1 MVKAVRT
8 FRVSPSLP
16 AALTPLVELAGNL
29 RWAWDPATREV
40 FSWADKALY
49 EKVGGNPVTML
60 GRLSQQRAGELVAD
74 KAFMG
79 RLDELRADLERYLTG
94 PRWAQSLPEAP
105 PAVAY
110 FSAEFGITE
119 VMQTYSGG
127 LGVLAGDHL
136 KAASDLG
143 LPLVGIGLLYRHG
156 YFRQLLDADGWQR
169 ESYPHLNP
177 HDMPLT
183 RLERDGQ
190 PLVVEVELAG
200 RTVGA
205 QIWRADVGRVP
216 LLLLDT
222 DLPSNHPDDRVVTD
236 RLYGGDSEHR
246 LRQEIVLGIGGVRAM
261 YAALD
266 AGLVAVAGG
275 PGTTAE
281 PTIFHANEGH
291 AGFLQFERVQRLMA
305 ASDGLDFDQ
314 AIETARAGVLF
325 TTHTPVPAGIDRF
338 PRDLIETYFGGYAGM
353 VGVSM
358 EEVLALGQEPG
369 DSGYG
374 VYNMALMGLRLSAGA
389 NGVSRL
395 HGAVSRGMFAELWP
409 GVEVPEVP
417 ITSVTN
423 GVHALTWTGEEM
435 AEVYDRVLPPD
446 WGYNPEAW
454 ALADGIADDMLW
466 RARGRARERLVQ
478 AIRRWAREQAMR
490 RGEDAAGLA
499 WTDTIFDPDALTI
512 GFARRFATY
521 KRATL
526 LLSQPDRLKALLT
539 ATDRPV
545 QFVFSG
551 KAHPRDDGGKRLIQQ
566 LVHFSRDPQ
575 VRDRLIFIEDYDMG
589 IARTLLAGCDVWL
602 NNPRRPHEASGTS
615 GEKAVLN
622 GGLHASVLDGWWDE
636 MYQLSADGN
645 AANGFAIGGTVD
657 HADVDH
663 ADAADA
669 ASLYDVLERQMIPM
683 FYERIDGRLPRRWLA
698 HVRASI
704 STLGPKVLATRM
716 VQDYTTE
723 LYVPLARRARR
734 LTADGGRLALELA
747 SWRGR
752 MAASWEGVAI
762 EDVTLDEARGTL
774 GEQREVA
781 VDVRLGQVR
790 AEDVDV
796 QILHGRVR
804 ADGTIAEATT
814 TTLTPTSN
822 GGDHARYTGV
832 MPLDTSG
839 EYGLAARVVPR
850 HEDLRSW
857 AETGLV
863 TWAE

>member
-8 FRVSPSLP
+8 LRVSPSLP
-16 AALTPLVELAGNL
+16 SELSPLVELAGNL

-40 FSWADKALY
+40 FSWADKALW
-49 EKVGGNPVTML
+49 EAVEGNPISLL
-60 GRLSQQRAGELVAD
+60 GRLSPARAEELVAD

-79 RLDELRADLERYLTG
+79 RLGELRTDLDRYLSG
-94 PRWAQSLPEAP
+94 PRWAQSLEQAP
-105 PAVAY
+105 PGVAY
-110 FSAEFGITE
+110 FSAEFGLTE

-136 KAASDLG
+136 KSASDLG

-190 PLVVEVELAG
+190 PIVVEVEMAG

-222 DLPSNHPDDRVVTD
+222 DLASNHPDDRVVTD

-246 LRQEIVLGIGGVRAM
+246 LRQEVVLGVGGVRAL
-261 YAALD
+261 YAAID
-266 AGLVAVAGG
+266 AGHVTVQ
-275 PGTTAE
+275 

-291 AGFLQFERVQRLMA
+291 AGFLQFERIHRLMA
-305 ASDGLDFDQ
+305 ASDGLTFDQ

-338 PRDLIETYFGGYAGM
+338 PRELIEKYFGGYAEM

-389 NGVSRL
+389 NGVSAL
-395 HGAVSRGMFAELWP
+395 HGAVSRGMFADLWP

-423 GVHALTWTGEEM
+423 GVHALTWTGEEL

-446 WGYNPEAW
+446 WGWNHESW
-454 ALADGIADDMLW
+454 ALADTIADDQLW

-478 AIRRWAREQAMR
+478 AIRRWARAQALR
-490 RGEDAAGLA
+490 RGEDEASLG

-526 LLSQPDRLKALLT
+526 LLSQPERLRAMLT
-539 ATDRPV
+539 STDRPV

-566 LVHFSRDPQ
+566 LVHFSRDPE
-575 VRDRLIFIEDYDMG
+575 VRERLIFIEDYDMG

-615 GEKAVLN
+615 GEKSVLN

-636 MYQLSADGN
+636 MYQPAGGGRP
-645 AANGFAIGGTVD
+645 ANGFAIGGTAD
-657 HADVDH
+657 HADVGH

-669 ASLYDVLERQMIPM
+669 ASLYDVLERQIIPL
-683 FYERIDGRLPRRWLA
+683 FHERTDSRLPRRWLA
-698 HVRASI
+698 HVRESI
-704 STLGPKVLATRM
+704 ATLGPKVLATRM
-716 VQDYTTE
+716 VQDYTTQ
-723 LYVPLARRARR
+723 LYVPLAQRAAR
-734 LTADGGRLALELA
+734 LTADGGALALELA

-752 MAASWEGVAI
+752 MAGSWGGVAI
-762 EDVTLDEARGTL
+762 ADVTLDEAAGTL
-774 GEQREVA
+774 GEAREVA
-781 VDVRLGQVR
+781 VDVRLG
-790 AEDVDV
+790 DVDPADVEV

-804 ADGTIAEATT
+804 ADGTIARATT
-814 TTLTPTSN
+814 TTLTPA
-822 GGDHARYTGV
+822 GDGVDGHVRYTGT

-850 HEDLRSW
+850 HDDLRSW
-857 AETGLV
+857 ADTGLV